1 MRRRGLLATS
11 LAAGLAAP
19 PLALPG
25 LFRARAASSG
35 GSVLRFV
42 PQSDLA
48 VLDPIW
54 STAYVTRNHAMMV
67 FDTLYGMDSAFR
79 ARPQMVAGHE
89 VSPDGLD
96 WRLTLRQGLRFHDGE
111 PVLARDCVASIRRW
125 GARDGFGQT
134 LMAATEELSAEGD
147 RVIRFRLKRPFPLLP
162 DALGKAGSAICAI
175 MPERLAKT
183 DPFTQVTEMVGSGP
197 FRFLASERVAGSRV
211 VYARHEQYVP
221 RPEDE
226 AGGPADFTAGPK
238 RVHFDRVEWHVL
250 PDAATAAN
258 AMRAGE
264 MDWWENPTADL
275 LPMLRQDAKLTV
287 AQRDVA
293 GYVGCLRFNHL
304 NPPFDNPAIRR
315 ALLGAV
321 SQVDSMTAVAGTD
334 RSNWSDGVGY
344 FPPVSPLA
352 SDAGMA
358 ALTGPRDL
366 AAARR
371 ALAGAGYDGQKVVLL
386 SPSDF
391 PTLKALADVTADLLR
406 RLGMNLDEQA
416 MDWGSMVQ
424 RLPKRDRVEA
434 GGWSVFGTFWSGID
448 QINPAVHSYLRGNG
462 MATGWP
468 RSETL
473 ESLRDEWLAAPDAAA
488 QKSIAARIQE
498 QAFRDVP
505 YIPLGQM
512 LASTVFRR
520 EIMDIPK
527 GFVLFWSTRRA

>member
-11 LAAGLAAP
+11 LAAGLAVP

-25 LFRARAASSG
+25 LVRARAASSG

-54 STAYVTRNHAMMV
+54 STAYVTRNHALMV

-96 WRLTLRQGLRFHDGE
+96 WRLTLREGLRFHDGE

-197 FRFLASERVAGSRV
+197 FRFLAQERVAGSRV

-304 NPPFDNPAIRR
+304 NPPFDNTAIRR

-321 SQVDSMTAVAGTD
+321 SQADYMTAVAGTD

-358 ALTGPRDL
+358 SLTGPRDL

-371 ALAGAGYDGQKVVLL
+371 ALAEAGYDGQKVVLL

-424 RLPKRDRVEA
+424 RLPKRDPVGA

-462 MATGWP
+462 TATGWP
-468 RSETL
+468 RSEAL

-488 QKSIAARIQE
+488 QKAIAARIQE

-520 EIMDIPK
+520 EIVDIPK

>member
-1 MRRRGLLATS
+1 MEDRMRRRRLLAGS

-19 PLALPG
+19 WLS
-25 LFRARAASSG
+25 RARAASPG

-48 VLDPIW
+48 VLDPVW

-67 FDTLYGMDSAFR
+67 FDTLYGQDSAFR
-79 ARPQMVAGHE
+79 ARPQMVAEHE
-89 VSPDGLD
+89 VSPDGLA
-96 WRLTLRQGLRFHDGE
+96 WRLTLRDGLRFHDGE

-134 LMAATEELSAEGD
+134 LMAATEELAAEGD

-175 MPERLAKT
+175 MPERLART

-197 FRFLASERVAGSRV
+197 FRFVASERVAGSRV

-226 AGGPADFTAGPK
+226 VGGPADFTAGPK

-275 LPMLRQDAKLTV
+275 LPMLRQDPKLNV

-321 SQVDSMTAVAGTD
+321 SQADYMTAVAGTD
-334 RSNWSDGVGY
+334 PANWNEGVGY

-352 SDAGMA
+352 GDAGMA
-358 ALTGPRDL
+358 ALTGPRDI
-366 AAARR
+366 AGARR
-371 ALAGAGYDGQKVVLL
+371 ALAEAGYNGQKVVLL

-424 RLPKRDRVEA
+424 RLPKRDPVEA
-434 GGWSVFGTFWSGID
+434 GGWSIFGTFWSGID

-462 MATGWP
+462 TATGWP
-468 RSETL
+468 RSEAL

-488 QKSIAARIQE
+488 QKSIAVRIQE

-512 LASTVFRR
+512 IASTVFRR
-520 EIMDIPK
+520 EIVDVPK

>member
-1 MRRRGLLATS
+1 
-11 LAAGLAAP
+11 
-19 PLALPG
+19 
-25 LFRARAASSG
+25 
-35 GSVLRFV
+35 
-42 PQSDLA
+42 
-48 VLDPIW
+48 
-54 STAYVTRNHAMMV
+54 
-67 FDTLYGMDSAFR
+67 
-79 ARPQMVAGHE
+79 
-89 VSPDGLD
+89 
-96 WRLTLRQGLRFHDGE
+96 
-111 PVLARDCVASIRRW
+111 
-125 GARDGFGQT
+125 
-134 LMAATEELSAEGD
+134 
-147 RVIRFRLKRPFPLLP
+147 
-162 DALGKAGSAICAI
+162 
-175 MPERLAKT
+175 MPERLART

-197 FRFLASERVAGSRV
+197 FRFVASERVAGSRV

-226 AGGPADFTAGPK
+226 VGGPADFTAGPK

-275 LPMLRQDAKLTV
+275 LPMLRQDPKLNV

-321 SQVDSMTAVAGTD
+321 SQADYMTAVAGTD
-334 RSNWSDGVGY
+334 PANWNEGVGY

-352 SDAGMA
+352 GDAGMA
-358 ALTGPRDL
+358 ALTGPRDI
-366 AAARR
+366 AGARR
-371 ALAGAGYDGQKVVLL
+371 ALAEAGYNGQKVVLL

-424 RLPKRDRVEA
+424 RLPKRDPVEA
-434 GGWSVFGTFWSGID
+434 GGWSIFGTFWSGID

-462 MATGWP
+462 TATGWP
-468 RSETL
+468 RSEAL

-488 QKSIAARIQE
+488 QKSIAVRIQE

-512 LASTVFRR
+512 IASTVFRR
-520 EIMDIPK
+520 EIVDVPK